1 MAAVSIIFAVFVG
14 CKLMK
19 EPGRG
24 SFYKGDEVILAMTY
38 TLMVI
43 EFLQGGFS
51 VCGRRG
57 TIIAYLRRLRA
68 DELHCSLHN
77 L

>member
-1 MAAVSIIFAVFVG
+1 
-14 CKLMK
+14 MK

-51 VCGRRG
+51 VCGRLG
-57 TIIAYLRRLRA
+57 TVIAYLRRLRA

>member
-1 MAAVSIIFAVFVG
+1 
-14 CKLMK
+14 MK
-19 EPGRG
+19 KAGRG
-24 SFYKGDEVILAMTY
+24 SFYKGDEVILAVTY

-43 EFLQGGFS
+43 ELGVSALKLQGGFS